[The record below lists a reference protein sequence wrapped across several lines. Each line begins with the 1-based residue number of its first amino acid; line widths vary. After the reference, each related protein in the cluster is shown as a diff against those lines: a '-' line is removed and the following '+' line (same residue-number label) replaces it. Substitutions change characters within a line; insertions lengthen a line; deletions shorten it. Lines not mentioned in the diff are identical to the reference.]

1 MSNSATVSPVD
12 DEELLGRFL
21 AGDRD
26 AFRAL
31 VVRYQPTVIQIARYY
46 VNSAATAEDVAQDTW
61 LAVLKGAERF
71 EGRATFKTWLF
82 RIVANRARTTGTR
95 EKRQIPVDPTDPVS
109 GDRFNTEGMWQ
120 EPPASFA
127 DLLAD
132 GEANAQLAATVRA
145 AIADLPEIQRSVVT
159 LRDVEGLSTSEVA
172 SLLELSEANARVV
185 LHRARA
191 HIREV
196 VERVAKGGS

>member
-1 MSNSATVSPVD
+1 MSNSATVSRVD

-31 VVRYQPTVIQIARYY
+31 VVRYQPTVLQIARYY
-46 VNSAATAEDVAQDTW
+46 VNSGATAEDVAQDTW
-61 LAVLKGAERF
+61 IAVLKGVERF

-109 GDRFNTEGMWQ
+109 GDRFNTEGMWK

-132 GEANAQLAATVRA
+132 GEANEQLAATVRT
-145 AIADLPEIQRSVVT
+145 AIVGLPEIQRSVVT

-172 SLLELSEANARVV
+172 SLLELSESNARVV

>member
-1 MSNSATVSPVD
+1 MSNSATVSRVD

-31 VVRYQPTVIQIARYY
+31 VVRYQPTVLQIARYY
-46 VNSAATAEDVAQDTW
+46 VNSGATAEDVAQDTW
-61 LAVLKGAERF
+61 IAVLKGVERF

-109 GDRFNTEGMWQ
+109 GDRFNTEGMWK
-120 EPPASFA
+120 EPPAFFA

-132 GEANAQLAATVRA
+132 GEANAQLAATVRT
-145 AIADLPEIQRSVVT
+145 AIAGLPEIQRSVVT

-172 SLLELSEANARVV
+172 SLLELSESNARVV